1 VHLYWKLPYCNW
13 ILFRKSLATP
23 ISCRIISFFLSYFQ
37 SFRSC
42 IKVFDLFR
50 VNFCSGWKIWVY
62 FSLLHVQNQF
72 SKHPFW
78 SYCLSSSL
86 CFWLVCQRW
95 DSIFMWLYFWVLYF
109 IPLFFMSSFV
119 VVVVTM
125 ALQPI
130 LKSDSDVRIPLELL
144 FLLRIS
150 FTIQMFYSSILIL
163 RLAFLFLQR
172 ITVEFTYCP
181 CGLGGPRWHLHVLK

>member
-1 VHLYWKLPYCNW
+1 
-13 ILFRKSLATP
+13 
-23 ISCRIISFFLSYFQ
+23 
-37 SFRSC
+37 
-42 IKVFDLFR
+42 
-50 VNFCSGWKIWVY
+50 
-62 FSLLHVQNQF
+62 
-72 SKHPFW
+72 
-78 SYCLSSSL
+78 
-86 CFWLVCQRW
+86 
-95 DSIFMWLYFWVLYF
+95 
-109 IPLFFMSSFV
+109 MSSFV

-181 CGLGGPRWHLHVLK
+181 CGLGGPR